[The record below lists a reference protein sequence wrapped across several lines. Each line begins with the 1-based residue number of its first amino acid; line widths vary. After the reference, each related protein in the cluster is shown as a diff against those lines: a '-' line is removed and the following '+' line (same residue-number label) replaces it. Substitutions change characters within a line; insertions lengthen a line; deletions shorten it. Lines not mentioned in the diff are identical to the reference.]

1 MDPDTLIATGG
12 FKVGDKVSCIDT
24 SETNLSSKNI
34 YTISEI
40 RNHGRV
46 YIVVDND
53 NRGWYPERFKLVE
66 EKENTMEYREGDII
80 HIRAKVSSTWNRAA
94 HLLGEGGK
102 LTGITINLND
112 HPPVHVEPRPLSV
125 SDTVRVKGNSLNL
138 DYKILSI
145 VDGSAWI
152 KSETD
157 VQGSIVSINEL
168 KRID

>member
-1 MDPDTLIATGG
+1 
-12 FKVGDKVSCIDT
+12 
-24 SETNLSSKNI
+24 
-34 YTISEI
+34 
-40 RNHGRV
+40 
-46 YIVVDND
+46 
-53 NRGWYPERFKLVE
+53 
-66 EKENTMEYREGDII
+66 MEYREGDIV
-80 HIRAKVSSTWNRAA
+80 HIRARVN
-94 HLLGEGGK
+94 HGGVAQIMRSDR
-102 LTGITINLND
+102 TNGHFTINLKEF
-112 HPPVHVEPRPLSV
+112 PPVHVEPRPLSV